1 MSVQWFPGHMTKA
14 IRNIK
19 QMLPAVD
26 MVIECRDA
34 RIVESSHNP
43 LIDEVIKDKPRLIV
57 LTKKDLANPLLTEQ
71 WHKKLEIEGAVVIS
85 LNVLKDNVAKK
96 IEQGCLLVMKEKQE
110 KDLRRGIKPRIIR
123 AMIMGVP
130 NVGKSTIINRA
141 ANKKVNE
148 TANRPG
154 VTQSLKRVKVSDT
167 LEIVDSPGLLW
178 PRFENQEQGM
188 NLALC
193 LSVKETGFE
202 VDQVIAYGLKRLSKD
217 YKNKIV
223 ERYQVEDISD
233 IEQIKKNIVRIT
245 GKQENDGSMMV
256 LRDIQNHVFGRFTW
270 DEIID
275 DLQD

>member
-110 KDLRRGIKPRIIR
+110 RDLRRGIKPRIIR

-217 YKNKIV
+217 YKDKIV

-233 IEQIKKNIVRIT
+233 IEQIKRNIVRIT

>member
-14 IRNIK
+14 IRNIE

-43 LIDEVIKDKPRLIV
+43 LIDEVIKNKPRLIV
-57 LTKKDLANPLLTEQ
+57 LTKKDLANPVLTEQ
-71 WHKKLEIEGAVVIS
+71 WQKKLETEGAVVIS

-96 IEQGCLLVMKEKQE
+96 IEQGCLMVMKEKHE
-110 KDLRRGIKPRIIR
+110 RDLKRGIKPRIIR

-141 ANKKVNE
+141 ANRKVNE

-154 VTQSLKRVKVSDT
+154 VTQSLKKVKVSDT

-178 PRFENQEQGM
+178 PRFDNQEQGM

-202 VDQVIAYGLKRLSKD
+202 IDHVITYGLERLAKEYKD
-217 YKNKIV
+217 KIV
-223 ERYQVEDISD
+223 ERYQVDDISD
-233 IEQIKKNIVRIT
+233 IEQIKKNVVKIT
-245 GKQENDGSMMV
+245 GKQDNDGSMMI
-256 LRDIQNHVFGRFTW
+256 LRDIQNHVFGRFSW
-270 DEIID
+270 DEIND
-275 DLQD
+275 DPEE

>member
-193 LSVKETGFE
+193 LSVRETGFE

-217 YKNKIV
+217 YKDKIV

>member
-217 YKNKIV
+217 YKDKIV

-233 IEQIKKNIVRIT
+233 IEQIKRNIVRIT

>member
-217 YKNKIV
+217 YKDKIV

>member
-110 KDLRRGIKPRIIR
+110 RDLRRGIKPRIIR

-217 YKNKIV
+217 YKDKIV

>member
-14 IRNIK
+14 IRNIE

-43 LIDEVIKDKPRLIV
+43 LIDEVIKNKPRLIV
-57 LTKKDLANPLLTEQ
+57 LTKKDLANPYLTEMWQ
-71 WHKKLEIEGAVVIS
+71 KKH
-85 LNVLKDNVAKK
+85 
-96 IEQGCLLVMKEKQE
+96 E
-110 KDLRRGIKPRIIR
+110 KDLKRGIKPRIIR

-141 ANKKVNE
+141 ANRKVNE

-154 VTQSLKRVKVSDT
+154 VTQSLKKVRVSDN

-202 VDQVIAYGLKRLSKD
+202 IDQVITYGLQRLAKEYKD
-217 YKNKIV
+217 KLI
-223 ERYQVEDISD
+223 ERYQVDDISD
-233 IEQIKKNIVRIT
+233 IEQIKKNIVKIT

-256 LRDIQNHVFGRFTW
+256 LRDIQNHVFGRFSW
-270 DEIID
+270 DEIND
-275 DLQD
+275 DQQE